1 VVARCGESVSLPPE
15 SRPTVSSIN
24 HLFSATSGRSDRLT
38 SRMGSNIGFD
48 RNPGTASPPSST
60 LKRRQLAEAR
70 PEDGSTGNQ
79 PLIAD
84 CRPLMLGRSS
94 ASLRPAVRPASS
106 RPTAQSSPPSAAS
119 CGSAASRRATD
130 HRPPLGHE
138 AGLPAIDRRL
148 AFSGLALDRHRAHP
162 IGAQQHNPHATHAS
176 VGCSPIQSPLLA
188 FRGRPVQAAAELLKT
203 FGVLSERS
211 AWLLYLKASTLAVG
225 DTLLVS
231 LSFPSTPVEDNIPW

>member
-1 VVARCGESVSLPPE
+1 
-15 SRPTVSSIN
+15 
-24 HLFSATSGRSDRLT
+24 
-38 SRMGSNIGFD
+38 
-48 RNPGTASPPSST
+48 
-60 LKRRQLAEAR
+60 
-70 PEDGSTGNQ
+70 
-79 PLIAD
+79 
-84 CRPLMLGRSS
+84 MLGRSS

-188 FRGRPVQAAAELLKT
+188 FRGRLVQAAAELLKT

-211 AWLLYLKASTLAVG
+211 AWLLYLKASTLADGGPAGIAAVP
-225 DTLLVS
+225 LLDPRMMTTYS
-231 LSFPSTPVEDNIPW
+231 RLAASPLRARSRARGPLATARAAAACRWSQA